1 MRFTSPQVSKS
12 GFAMRLIPVSRF
24 RASALRVVWAL
35 AAVSCVSMLAAHP
48 AAAQRQR
55 TLPPEPSTVPW
66 VSPPGIQELQG
77 AIAKYQAIVSAGG
90 WPMLPARITL
100 RPGDSDANVA
110 IVRRH
115 LEMTGDMRR
124 GGDAYLFDA
133 ALEAGVKRYQLR
145 NGLEPTGI
153 VYGIT
158 QRSLNVPAQTRL
170 RQLQLNLARMQELLP
185 KLSAPRQ
192 VLMNSA
198 SFELQAL
205 NGGQVE
211 LTSRTIAGKRAT
223 PTPTISATLQALNIY
238 PFWHVPGSIAKAA
251 LIPAVR
257 KDPSYLYKERIRV
270 FSTFGGEEIDPSM
283 VNWWGPEAERY
294 VFRQDPGPQNALGLI
309 RFDMPNKQIVYMHD
323 TPMKNLFDYYER
335 ANSAGC
341 VRVQRYVD
349 LADWLLAG
357 QDGWS
362 RAGIEAALAEGRAKT
377 IKLARPVPVHFIYLT
392 AWAENGNVQ
401 FRNDLYNRDDSAFDP
416 GEDIA
421 SRTFNMPV
429 AP

>member
-1 MRFTSPQVSKS
+1 
-12 GFAMRLIPVSRF
+12 
-24 RASALRVVWAL
+24 
-35 AAVSCVSMLAAHP
+35 
-48 AAAQRQR
+48 
-55 TLPPEPSTVPW
+55 
-66 VSPPGIQELQG
+66 
-77 AIAKYQAIVSAGG
+77 
-90 WPMLPARITL
+90 
-100 RPGDSDANVA
+100 
-110 IVRRH
+110 
-115 LEMTGDMRR
+115 
-124 GGDAYLFDA
+124 
-133 ALEAGVKRYQLR
+133 
-145 NGLEPTGI
+145 
-153 VYGIT
+153 
-158 QRSLNVPAQTRL
+158 
-170 RQLQLNLARMQELLP
+170 
-185 KLSAPRQ
+185 
-192 VLMNSA
+192 MNSA